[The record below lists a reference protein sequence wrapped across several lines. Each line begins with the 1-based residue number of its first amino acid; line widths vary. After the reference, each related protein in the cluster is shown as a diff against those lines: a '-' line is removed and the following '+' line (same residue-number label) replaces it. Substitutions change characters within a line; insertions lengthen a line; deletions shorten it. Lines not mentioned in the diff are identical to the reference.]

1 MSALRPVEWNLIDLL
16 DSPWSRVPGPC
27 HRMES
32 DRSFGLSVVAR
43 AGSMSQNGIRSIFW
57 TLRGRACRVHV
68 TEWNQIDL
76 LDSPWSRVPG
86 PCHRM
91 ESDRSFGLS
100 VVARAGSM
108 SQNGIRSIFWTLR
121 GRACRVHIAEWNQ
134 IDLLDS
140 PWSRVPGPCH
150 RMESDRSFGLRGRA
164 CRVHITEWNQ
174 IDLLDSPWSR
184 VPGPYHRMESDRSF
198 GLSVVARAGS
208 MSQNGIRSIF
218 WTLRGRA
225 CRVHVAEWNQIDL
238 LDSPWSRVPGPCRR
252 MESDRSFGLSVV
264 ARAGSKRI
272 QTKLCDNY
280 NVSLLSQQN
289 LVNFLLSNL
298 QNKFP

>member
-1 MSALRPVEWNLIDLL
+1 M
-16 DSPWSRVPGPC
+16 
-27 HRMES
+27 
-32 DRSFGLSVVAR
+32 VAR

-57 TLRGRACRVHV
+57 TLRGRACRVHIA
-68 TEWNQIDL
+68 EL
-76 LDSPWSRVPG
+76 
-86 PCHRM
+86 
-91 ESDRSFGLS
+91 ESDQSFGLS
-100 VVARAGSM
+100 VVGRAGSM

-150 RMESDRSFGLRGRA
+150 RMESDRSFGL
-164 CRVHITEWNQ
+164 
-174 IDLLDSPWSR
+174 
-184 VPGPYHRMESDRSF
+184 
-198 GLSVVARAGS
+198 SVVARAGS
-208 MSQNGIRSIF
+208 ISQNGIRSIF
-218 WTLRGRA
+218 WTLRGRT

>member
-1 MSALRPVEWNLIDLL
+1 
-16 DSPWSRVPGPC
+16 
-27 HRMES
+27 MES

-57 TLRGRACRVHV
+57 TLRGRACRVHI

-100 VVARAGSM
+100 VVARAGSI

-121 GRACRVHIAEWNQ
+121 GRACRVHITEWNQ

-150 RMESDRSFGLRGRA
+150 RMESDRSFGLSVVARAGSISQNGIRSIFWTLRGRA
-164 CRVHITEWNQ
+164 CRVHVTEWNR

-198 GLSVVARAGS
+198 GLSVVGRAGS

-225 CRVHVAEWNQIDL
+225 CRVHITEWNQIDL
-238 LDSPWSRVPGPCRR
+238 LDSPWSGVPGPCHR
-252 MESDRSFGLSVV
+252 ME
-264 ARAGSKRI
+264 
-272 QTKLCDNY
+272 
-280 NVSLLSQQN
+280 
-289 LVNFLLSNL
+289 
-298 QNKFP
+298 